1 MCYKNWF
8 VFWDRRFA
16 NFGPCLL
23 GFVWVR
29 RKFALKTFS
38 SGRAGGRPEPFANQ
52 PKTIFG
58 PKNAFFRSKRRIL
71 PFSFVRKKAKLCA
84 NFKIFK
90 KRCFCD
96 LKCQGRRGGQAPG
109 AEVAGPSPLRKLWVS
124 LDIMFFGRRLPVRAE
139 SRAKSHP
146 VMVWLRFGSDWAPG
160 FGSKP
165 VRTRRSR
172 RFALSR
178 ASSAL
183 NRTRASRAFP
193 LTSASSSRGPTRAEL
208 ACRARSQRQ

>member
-1 MCYKNWF
+1 MCS
-8 VFWDRRFA
+8 RRA
-16 NFGPCLL
+16 IC
-23 GFVWVR
+23 
-29 RKFALKTFS
+29 
-38 SGRAGGRPEPFANQ
+38 
-52 PKTIFG
+52 
-58 PKNAFFRSKRRIL
+58 
-71 PFSFVRKKAKLCA
+71 
-84 NFKIFK
+84 
-90 KRCFCD
+90 
-96 LKCQGRRGGQAPG
+96 APG
-109 AEVAGPSPLRKLWVS
+109 EQYVLPESNMYSRRAICTQIGHPDLVADSRCEPNHGPNRTQSWFGLGLAPIGHPDLGPNRSEPNRAQLWVS
-124 LDIMFFGRRLPVRAE
+124 LEIMIFGRRLPARAE

-146 VMVWLRFGSDWAPG
+146 VMVWLRFGSDWAPR